1 MQSNTLLLADNFEI
15 FYNKRIKIYEFDP
28 VQFLRVPE
36 LAWQACFKKTEMKF
50 ELLTNNDML
59 QTVDKI
65 IRGETFHAIYQYAE
79 ANNWYKKDYN
89 KNKELSYLMYWDV
102 NSFYESVISQILHV
116 DRFELGKSHQTL
128 MKVL

>member
-15 FYNKRIKIYEFDP
+15 FYNKWIKIYEFDP

-36 LAWQACFKKTEMKF
+36 LAWQACFKKTEMKL

-79 ANNWYKKDYN
+79 ANN
-89 KNKELSYLMYWDV
+89 
-102 NSFYESVISQILHV
+102 
-116 DRFELGKSHQTL
+116 
-128 MKVL
+128 

>member
-15 FYNKRIKIYEFDP
+15 FYNKWIKIYEFHP
-28 VQFLRVPE
+28 VQFLQVPE
-36 LAWQACFKKTEMKF
+36 LAWQACFKKTEMKL

-79 ANNWYKKDYN
+79 ANN
-89 KNKELSYLMYWDV
+89 
-102 NSFYESVISQILHV
+102 
-116 DRFELGKSHQTL
+116 
-128 MKVL
+128 